1 MAPPPP
7 PPRRR
12 QSGRSGRS
20 SLDKE
25 RPGAFSA
32 AASTEEIR
40 RTSLEG
46 NRRTSVTSESSLRY
60 GYTPDDA
67 FAVSSPRGEM
77 TEEPKTMEEA
87 PVESASAEGILDDM
101 ARFQQEV
108 DELRKRYSKV
118 E

>member
-1 MAPPPP
+1 
-7 PPRRR
+7 
-12 QSGRSGRS
+12 
-20 SLDKE
+20 
-25 RPGAFSA
+25 
-32 AASTEEIR
+32 
-40 RTSLEG
+40 
-46 NRRTSVTSESSLRY
+46 
-60 GYTPDDA
+60 
-67 FAVSSPRGEM
+67 M